1 MNEDDLSDL
10 EEKDINKKRL
20 EKEIEHINFKEQVI
34 NGNETMS
41 MREEVKNLFE
51 KIVYKDKI
59 IQYCPD
65 FEKSPLE
72 KFVENIE
79 IKGIE
84 KEKWKEI
91 QETLYDIVPSPDF
104 SDKYSV
110 IKYIYDYYIGNQR
123 ISVETSYT
131 DASKRMEY
139 LERIKNFNEFDDI
152 LKNYP
157 FDKKKTESKYL
168 QKIDE
173 LNLGKDLSVPSS
185 EEMGNDNKLKMLNHQ
200 RYLNVVQKMINS
212 GSFDE
217 KTWTKKVDDKAS
229 IEIEETYMNY
239 LVSYQY
245 SQMVENYGHQYY
257 EDVTRDYK
265 AHTMLLTE
273 NSRNKNQTITNSN
286 ENLYKQKY
294 NLSEIQEKTMGYG
307 NLENRF
313 DDKNENGYEDLMEE
327 M

>member
-1 MNEDDLSDL
+1 
-10 EEKDINKKRL
+10 
-20 EKEIEHINFKEQVI
+20 
-34 NGNETMS
+34 
-41 MREEVKNLFE
+41 
-51 KIVYKDKI
+51 
-59 IQYCPD
+59 
-65 FEKSPLE
+65 
-72 KFVENIE
+72 
-79 IKGIE
+79 
-84 KEKWKEI
+84 
-91 QETLYDIVPSPDF
+91 
-104 SDKYSV
+104 
-110 IKYIYDYYIGNQR
+110 
-123 ISVETSYT
+123 
-131 DASKRMEY
+131 
-139 LERIKNFNEFDDI
+139 
-152 LKNYP
+152 
-157 FDKKKTESKYL
+157 
-168 QKIDE
+168 
-173 LNLGKDLSVPSS
+173 
-185 EEMGNDNKLKMLNHQ
+185 
-200 RYLNVVQKMINS
+200 MINS

>member
-1 MNEDDLSDL
+1 
-10 EEKDINKKRL
+10 
-20 EKEIEHINFKEQVI
+20 
-34 NGNETMS
+34 
-41 MREEVKNLFE
+41 
-51 KIVYKDKI
+51 
-59 IQYCPD
+59 
-65 FEKSPLE
+65 
-72 KFVENIE
+72 
-79 IKGIE
+79 
-84 KEKWKEI
+84 
-91 QETLYDIVPSPDF
+91 
-104 SDKYSV
+104 
-110 IKYIYDYYIGNQR
+110 
-123 ISVETSYT
+123 
-131 DASKRMEY
+131 
-139 LERIKNFNEFDDI
+139 
-152 LKNYP
+152 
-157 FDKKKTESKYL
+157 
-168 QKIDE
+168 
-173 LNLGKDLSVPSS
+173 
-185 EEMGNDNKLKMLNHQ
+185 MGNDNKLKMLNHQ

-313 DDKNENGYEDLMEE
+313 DVKNENGYEDLMEE

>member
-1 MNEDDLSDL
+1 
-10 EEKDINKKRL
+10 
-20 EKEIEHINFKEQVI
+20 
-34 NGNETMS
+34 
-41 MREEVKNLFE
+41 
-51 KIVYKDKI
+51 
-59 IQYCPD
+59 
-65 FEKSPLE
+65 
-72 KFVENIE
+72 
-79 IKGIE
+79 
-84 KEKWKEI
+84 
-91 QETLYDIVPSPDF
+91 
-104 SDKYSV
+104 
-110 IKYIYDYYIGNQR
+110 
-123 ISVETSYT
+123 
-131 DASKRMEY
+131 
-139 LERIKNFNEFDDI
+139 
-152 LKNYP
+152 
-157 FDKKKTESKYL
+157 
-168 QKIDE
+168 
-173 LNLGKDLSVPSS
+173 
-185 EEMGNDNKLKMLNHQ
+185 MGNDNKLKMLNHQ

-307 NLENRF
+307 NLEYRF